1 MKAIWSVIIL
11 SSFLFSS
18 PLSAESRN
26 CTKSVIMGVGPQSNP
41 QECKAGDIVKMS
53 IKRIAELC
61 DFNSAI
67 VCRDEETRSIC
78 YCVLNQKQ
86 RKPR

>member
-26 CTKSVIMGVGPQSNP
+26 CTESVIMGVGPQSNP
-41 QECKAGDIVKMS
+41 QECKAGDIVKLP

-61 DFNSAI
+61 NFNSAI
-67 VCRDEETRSIC
+67 ACTGQGKRKIC
-78 YCVLNQKQ
+78 YCVLRHKQ
-86 RKPR
+86 RKLR